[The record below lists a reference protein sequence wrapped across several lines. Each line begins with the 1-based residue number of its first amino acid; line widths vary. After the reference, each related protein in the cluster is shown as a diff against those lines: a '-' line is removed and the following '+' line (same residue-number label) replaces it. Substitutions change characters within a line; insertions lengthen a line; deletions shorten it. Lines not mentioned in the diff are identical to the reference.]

1 MQRKTQATKYWQALT
16 IHDSDLTS
24 LDDLFLEKERPLST
38 DELTL
43 ATIQHRCEAEDA
55 LIRRE
60 LAQGAVYQPQDTF
73 AVADRLVFP
82 ALDFALG
89 TVVGTRPGNGPE
101 YGDFT
106 VIQVEFQPDGPL
118 REFASQLASPHP
130 LNLEGGVEALLWSED
145 FLTPEELF
153 ELYGPGVRQ
162 KLVEHMDAS
171 DVMAEFGDFWLNGA
185 MMATIHVG
193 HLNITEAVID
203 IGGKPLPTEK
213 LLEELDLPAEI
224 SQPVKVFSL
233 DRALAQDERFVDVGS
248 AGNLL
253 WHLTRL
259 IPPEVIYPPRRLQCS
274 SIACDRSVLSEE
286 FLELEREIDD
296 EASEL
301 IAPPGLD
308 RAQDVTFVL
317 TYPHRRLGTLPLT
330 AKTSSF
336 FPPGTT
342 QRTLITLLDTHSGKE
357 MPGWVNHR
365 HHYVYGLEQW
375 YQDNNIPVG
384 AFVQLKRTDDPFR
397 VAISFK
403 PRRMRREWVRVAEA
417 MGDELHFAI
426 RKMPISCEYDET
438 MLVWAEGSVEI
449 DRLWIKAEETNKPLE
464 EIIREVFLELSK
476 LSPQG
481 TVHAKTVY
489 SAVNVVLRCP
499 PAPIF
504 AELASNPAFSA
515 TGGAHWR
522 YDESLASLPDIES

>member
-1 MQRKTQATKYWQALT
+1 
-16 IHDSDLTS
+16 
-24 LDDLFLEKERPLST
+24 
-38 DELTL
+38 
-43 ATIQHRCEAEDA
+43 
-55 LIRRE
+55 
-60 LAQGAVYQPQDTF
+60 
-73 AVADRLVFP
+73 
-82 ALDFALG
+82 
-89 TVVGTRPGNGPE
+89 
-101 YGDFT
+101 
-106 VIQVEFQPDGPL
+106 
-118 REFASQLASPHP
+118 
-130 LNLEGGVEALLWSED
+130 
-145 FLTPEELF
+145 
-153 ELYGPGVRQ
+153 
-162 KLVEHMDAS
+162 
-171 DVMAEFGDFWLNGA
+171 
-185 MMATIHVG
+185 
-193 HLNITEAVID
+193 
-203 IGGKPLPTEK
+203 
-213 LLEELDLPAEI
+213 
-224 SQPVKVFSL
+224 
-233 DRALAQDERFVDVGS
+233 
-248 AGNLL
+248 
-253 WHLTRL
+253 
-259 IPPEVIYPPRRLQCS
+259 
-274 SIACDRSVLSEE
+274 VLSEE
-286 FLELEREIDD
+286 SLELEREIDD

-403 PRRMRREWVRVAEA
+403 RRRMRREWVRVAEA

-449 DRLWIKAEETNKPLE
+449 DRLWIKAEETNKPLG

-504 AELASNPAFSA
+504 AELASNPAFSV